1 MEKDSRLGRWEYLI
15 LNIVDSGIRLL
26 WFIFIEKRY
35 MLGNIILGLD
45 KEVENLFCY
54 VIYDI
59 LKIVV
64 FIFWNCTLRI

>member
-64 FIFWNCTLRI
+64 FIFRNCTLRI